1 MGGGGGVNVSLRFSF
16 VASRSLWCD
25 SKPSQY
31 TLWIGFVVK
40 KFSQLMVHFRLYASC
55 HLSFGHGDL

>member
-1 MGGGGGVNVSLRFSF
+1 MGWDGGAGVNVSLRFSF

-25 SKPSQY
+25 SKPSHSQY

-40 KFSQLMVHFRLYASC
+40 
-55 HLSFGHGDL
+55 